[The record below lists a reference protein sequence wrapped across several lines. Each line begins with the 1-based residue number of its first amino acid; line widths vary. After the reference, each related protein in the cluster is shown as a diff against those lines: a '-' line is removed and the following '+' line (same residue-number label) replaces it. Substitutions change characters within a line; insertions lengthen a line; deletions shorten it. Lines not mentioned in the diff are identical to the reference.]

1 MLPETVVSSRWS
13 AAPAELVRPPPD
25 ADLLLVTVTVSS
37 VVVPEFVSAPP
48 EALLAVPLVS
58 VSWEKVAVEAA
69 ATLISC
75 RCAADLGPSI
85 TVAPG
90 PAPVTTTALAVTG
103 SVPRLRMYVPAGT
116 VMVVTDPAAAAS
128 DASIA
133 PRRVHWPVGSAH
145 WPLPGCAL

>member
-75 RCAADLGPSI
+75 RRAADLGPSI

-103 SVPRLRMYVPAGT
+103 ERSQAQDVRPGRDDGGDR
-116 VMVVTDPAAAAS
+116 
-128 DASIA
+128 
-133 PRRVHWPVGSAH
+133 PRRGRVRC
-145 WPLPGCAL
+145 LDPGP